1 MKCFKLQ
8 EIDYFILYFKF
19 KIFMAICIYRKFI
32 YVKEIHNCLC
42 KSVWINLFIYF
53 PWKSSFTT
61 VPSVVKNMMPRRVID
76 LTTKNRLTSIKLN
89 YPGMHWYFWL
99 FKIWSKKILNI
110 IRIMIP
116 TILPP
121 NLRAGILLIV
131 FHLLLCFHSSS
142 SPISNYHTEFCVY
155 LTNYFKNSFITTNYV
170 T

>member
-1 MKCFKLQ
+1 MCIFRKHIHTVDRRYNYPAIQYSHWAFVYESYKHNVMKCFKLQ

-61 VPSVVKNMMPRRVID
+61 GPSVVKKNMMPRRVID

-89 YPGMHWYFWL
+89 HPRMHWYF
-99 FKIWSKKILNI
+99 
-110 IRIMIP
+110 
-116 TILPP
+116 
-121 NLRAGILLIV
+121 LIV
-131 FHLLLCFHSSS
+131 
-142 SPISNYHTEFCVY
+142 
-155 LTNYFKNSFITTNYV
+155 
-170 T
+170 